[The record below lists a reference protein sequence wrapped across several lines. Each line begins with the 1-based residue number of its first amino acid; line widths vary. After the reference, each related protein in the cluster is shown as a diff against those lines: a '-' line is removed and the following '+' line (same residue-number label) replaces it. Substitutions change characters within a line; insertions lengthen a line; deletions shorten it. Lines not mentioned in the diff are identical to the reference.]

1 MTMTTFDFTVIASGL
16 DPQADD
22 FEARFYE
29 AGCDDATVSFQNGHI
44 LLDFSREADSIS
56 RAIASAVADAT
67 AAGAVV
73 ERVEPDPLVSLSD
86 MAARSG
92 MTRSAMTN
100 YYKGHRQEGF
110 PAPKARVTT
119 SSPLWDWAD
128 VAEWLYRHGRILRAE
143 AIGAGVVSAAN
154 ELIEADL
161 GALPVALG
169 EREKRLEAGLA

>member
-1 MTMTTFDFTVIASGL
+1 MTLATFDCTVIASGL

-56 RAIASAVADAT
+56 EAIASAVANAA
-67 AAGAVV
+67 AAGALV
-73 ERVEPDPLVSLSD
+73 ERVEPDPLVNLSD
-86 MAARSG
+86 MAERSG

-100 YYKGHRQEGF
+100 YFKGHRQEGF

-128 VAEWLYRHGRILRAE
+128 VAEWLYRHGRISREE

-154 ELIEADL
+154 ELLEGDVD
-161 GALPVALG
+161 ALPEALE
-169 EREKRLEAGLA
+169 ERAERLEAAMA

>member
-1 MTMTTFDFTVIASGL
+1 MATFDFTVIASGL

-22 FEARFYE
+22 FEARFYD

-56 RAIASAVADAT
+56 EAIASAVANAT
-67 AAGAVV
+67 AAGALV

-110 PAPKARVTT
+110 PPPKARVTT

-128 VAEWLYRHGRILRAE
+128 VAAWLYRHGRIRREE

-154 ELIEADL
+154 ELIEGDL
-161 GALPVALG
+161 DVLPEALE
-169 EREKRLEAGLA
+169 ERAERLEAALG

>member
-1 MTMTTFDFTVIASGL
+1 MASFDFTVIASGL
-16 DPQADD
+16 DPRADD
-22 FEARFYE
+22 FEARFHD

-44 LLDFSREADSIS
+44 LLDFSREANSIS
-56 RAIASAVADAT
+56 HAIASAVANAA
-67 AAGAVV
+67 AAGATV

-128 VAEWLYRHGRILRAE
+128 VAEWLYRHGRISREE
-143 AIGAGVVSAAN
+143 AIEAGVVSAAN
-154 ELIEADL
+154 ELIERDL
-161 GALPVALG
+161 DALPAALE
-169 EREKRLEAGLA
+169 ERTERLEAALG